1 MFVIPNFC
9 SACIFFCK
17 ITTAIKNRI
26 INTTRATKHITNR
39 TLTTD
44 NPIVLSVAE
53 TAVGVHCVVGIHC
66 VHELEVEARQ
76 GHKY

>member
-1 MFVIPNFC
+1 MQTIFVIPNFF

-17 ITTAIKNRI
+17 ITTARENRI
-26 INTTRATKHITNR
+26 INTTRATKQITNR

-44 NPIVLSVAE
+44 NPVVLSVE
-53 TAVGVHCVVGIHC
+53 ELTTVGVHCVHVS
-66 VHELEVEARQ
+66 EARQ